1 MQAWKTDNKSNL
13 MMMRNW
19 KSVVCCYLREE
30 MLLKGVSNAAVLE
43 QDESVKKEEALSW
56 IIKA

>member
-1 MQAWKTDNKSNL
+1 
-13 MMMRNW
+13 
-19 KSVVCCYLREE
+19 

-43 QDESVKKEEALSW
+43 DDESVKKEEALSW